1 MKHFT
6 SSAAALLAVALLA
19 VPASAQ
25 NAPPHTAMKAT
36 AGADLQW
43 SPAEIEGFDPGMMI
57 TVISGDPS
65 VADEP
70 YVLRLKFPDGYR
82 FPAHW
87 HPVVENLTVL
97 SGTFLLKPEG
107 EHAGPMV
114 TYQPG
119 DYLYIPAR
127 NAHSGGA
134 TGETVIQL
142 HGMGPFQINLGLP
155 TASDGDR

>member
-1 MKHFT
+1 MI
-6 SSAAALLAVALLA
+6 AAAGLE
-19 VPASAQ
+19 
-25 NAPPHTAMKAT
+25 
-36 AGADLQW
+36 W

-70 YVLRLKFPDGYR
+70 YTLRLKFPDGYR
-82 FPAHW
+82 FPTHW

-107 EHAGPMV
+107 EHAGPMA

-127 NAHSGGA
+127 TAHSGGA